1 MSTWDELTQLS
12 KFYKY
17 RQVSICKFSS
27 KLEIDFNLALQKRFV
42 IICQVL
48 KYTQV
53 LSCEFFQIRYRF
65 RIDQAHSIPA

>member
-27 KLEIDFNLALQKRFV
+27 KLEIDFNLALQKKF
-42 IICQVL
+42 CNHMPSTH

-53 LSCEFFQIRYRF
+53 LSCEFSRYEKSR
-65 RIDQAHSIPA
+65 

>member
-1 MSTWDELTQLS
+1 MSTWDELTHLS
-12 KFYKY
+12 KCYKY
-17 RQVSICKFSS
+17 SQVSICEFSS
-27 KLEIDFNLALQKRFV
+27 KLDIDFNLALQKSFL

>member
-17 RQVSICKFSS
+17 RQVSICEFFSID
-27 KLEIDFNLALQKRFV
+27 IDFNLALQKSFL